1 MKKLFLLLLFSILF
15 QSCSGNKS
23 IDYNNIENE
32 KKQKF
37 KVFKLDKEN
46 IKGKLISKNEKLI
59 FLETK
64 VGLQTITK
72 EEIYDVKVKKFSFL
86 KSLGLIIVTP
96 YGLIFL
102 FLALGGGM

>member
-1 MKKLFLLLLFSILF
+1 MHKRSDYINTDTPLKSDLLNYF
-15 QSCSGNKS
+15 
-23 IDYNNIENE
+23 
-32 KKQKF
+32 
-37 KVFKLDKEN
+37 
-46 IKGKLISKNEKLI
+46 SKNEKLI
-59 FLETK
+59 VLETK